1 MIVVRVYNNDVDFA
15 LRILKKQVQKSGLLR
30 ELRRNRY
37 YEKPS
42 ERQRRQKRE
51 GIKNAR
57 KLKESTPTGGGLGI
71 TPKGLIYYRIL

>member
-30 ELRRNRY
+30 ELRRNQY

-57 KLKESTPTGGGLGI
+57 KRQRALLGF
-71 TPKGLIYYRIL
+71 

>member
-57 KLKESTPTGGGLGI
+57 KRQRALLG
-71 TPKGLIYYRIL
+71 P

>member
-1 MIVVRVYNNDVDFA
+1 MIVVKVYNNNVDSA

-30 ELRRNRY
+30 ELRRHRY

-51 GIKNAR
+51 GIKNSR
-57 KLKESTPTGGGLGI
+57 KRGYALLGL
-71 TPKGLIYYRIL
+71 